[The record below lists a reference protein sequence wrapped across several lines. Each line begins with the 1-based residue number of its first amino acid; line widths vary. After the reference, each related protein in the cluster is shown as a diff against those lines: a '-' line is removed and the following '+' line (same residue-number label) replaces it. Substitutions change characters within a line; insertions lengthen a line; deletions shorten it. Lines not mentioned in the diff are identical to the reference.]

1 MLNPHTTR
9 ILVWFVFSMV
19 GVALFWIAFGRSLS
33 RAQASLRNARGD
45 CEKHAGM
52 FWESIPPENPTGD
65 FIDARKHYVIWK
77 NEVES
82 IKRQRAYCLFA
93 TPGVMAII
101 LLFVT

>member
-1 MLNPHTTR
+1 MLNPHTAR

-19 GVALFWIAFGRSLS
+19 GSVLFWVAFGRSLS
-33 RAQASLRNARGD
+33 RAQASLHNARSD
-45 CEKHAGM
+45 CEKHAGIY
-52 FWESIPPENPTGD
+52 WESSPPKNPTID
-65 FIDARKHYVIWK
+65 FIDASKRFVIWK

-101 LLFVT
+101 LLFVA

>member
-9 ILVWFVFSMV
+9 ILIWFVFSLV
-19 GVALFWIAFGRSLS
+19 GSVLFWITFGRSLN
-33 RAQASLRNARGD
+33 RAYASFRDARGD
-45 CEKHAGM
+45 CEKHGGM
-52 FWESIPPENPTGD
+52 YWESFPPEDPTGA
-65 FIDARKHYVIWK
+65 FINARERFVIWK

-101 LLFVT
+101 LLFVA